1 MTRRST
7 AAQAAKAALFGAA
20 ASSATATILLLIS
33 ICVAL
38 PLRVAPQNDGV
49 VTSLVS

>member
-33 ICVAL
+33 ICVAV
-38 PLRVAPQNDGV
+38 PLRGAQNEGV
-49 VTSLVS
+49 ITSLVS